1 MNKVKI
7 GLLTSLAIIIVGIGS
22 YFTYQNIHKNKNDKI
37 EKNSSSIVE
46 KDNTTNEIPQN
57 STEYENIELKSYQKE
72 ENVTQPISNSKAPIG
87 QPVFK
92 PFNIKE
98 NEPKIIYDEW
108 EETETVNN
116 EKIYYKKIA
125 DYLEY
130 EKLMKN
136 YSNLRPLEEN
146 DFKEYFAVVI
156 LNENVKERFRYK
168 YLTYTKNEENDILNI
183 NMTFEENEEKD
194 ILYSGLVV
202 IMTNWHLDYDILP
215 EIQQ

>member
-1 MNKVKI
+1 MSKI
-7 GLLTSLAIIIVGIGS
+7 KIRLLTSLAIIAVGIGS
-22 YFTYQNIHKNKNDKI
+22 YFIYQNVYENKNDKN
-37 EKNSSSIVE
+37 EKNSFSIIE
-46 KDNTTNEIPQN
+46 KDNTKNEIPQN
-57 STEYENIELKSYQKE
+57 STEYENIKLKSYQKE
-72 ENVTQPISNSKAPIG
+72 QTVTQPISNSKAPIG
-87 QPVFK
+87 AAVFK

-108 EETETVNN
+108 KETETVNN
-116 EKIYYKKIA
+116 EKIYYKKIS

-156 LNENVKERFRYK
+156 LNENVKQSFQYK
-168 YLTYTKNEENDILNI
+168 YLTYTENEENNILHI
-183 NMTFEENEEKD
+183 NMTLKENEDKD

-202 IMTNWHLDYDILP
+202 IMTKWHLDYDILP

>member
-1 MNKVKI
+1 MSKI
-7 GLLTSLAIIIVGIGS
+7 KIRLLTSLAIIAFGIGS
-22 YFTYQNIHKNKNDKI
+22 YFIYQNVYENKNDKN
-37 EKNSSSIVE
+37 EKNSFSIIE
-46 KDNTTNEIPQN
+46 KDNTKNGIPQN
-57 STEYENIELKSYQKE
+57 STEYENIKLKSYQKE
-72 ENVTQPISNSKAPIG
+72 QTITQPISNSKAPIG
-87 QPVFK
+87 AAVFK
-92 PFNIKE
+92 PFNIKQ

-108 EETETVNN
+108 KETETVNN
-116 EKIYYKKIA
+116 EKIYYKKIS

-156 LNENVKERFRYK
+156 LNENVKQSFQYK
-168 YLTYTKNEENDILNI
+168 YLTYTENEENDILHI
-183 NMTFEENEEKD
+183 NMTLKENEEKD

-202 IMTNWHLDYDILP
+202 IMTKWHLDYDILP

>member
-1 MNKVKI
+1 MSKI
-7 GLLTSLAIIIVGIGS
+7 KIRLLTSLAIIAVGIGS
-22 YFTYQNIHKNKNDKI
+22 YFIYQNVYENKNDKN
-37 EKNSSSIVE
+37 EKNSFSIIE
-46 KDNTTNEIPQN
+46 KDNTKNEIPQN
-57 STEYENIELKSYQKE
+57 STEYENIKLKSYQRE
-72 ENVTQPISNSKAPIG
+72 QTVTQPISNSKAPIG
-87 QPVFK
+87 AAVFK

-108 EETETVNN
+108 KETETVNN
-116 EKIYYKKIA
+116 EKIYYKKIS

-130 EKLMKN
+130 KKLMKN

-156 LNENVKERFRYK
+156 LNENVKQSFQYK
-168 YLTYTKNEENDILNI
+168 YLTYTENEENDILHI
-183 NMTFEENEEKD
+183 NMTLKENEDKD

-202 IMTNWHLDYDILP
+202 IMTKWHLDYDILP

>member
-7 GLLTSLAIIIVGIGS
+7 GLLTSIAIIAIGIGG
-22 YFTYQNIHKNKNDKI
+22 YVTYQNVHENKNDKI

-46 KDNTTNEIPQN
+46 KDNMMNEIPQN

-72 ENVTQPISNSKAPIG
+72 ETVTQPISNSKAPIG
-87 QPVFK
+87 ATVFK

-108 EETETVNN
+108 KETETVNN
-116 EKIYYKKIA
+116 EKIYYKKISN
-125 DYLEY
+125 YLEY
-130 EKLMKN
+130 EELMKN

-156 LNENVKERFRYK
+156 LSENVKERFRYK
-168 YLTYTKNEENDILNI
+168 YMTENKDTGTLHINMIFEENDDI
-183 NMTFEENEEKD
+183 D

-202 IMTNWHLDYDILP
+202 IMTRRNLDFDILP